1 MPIYSNE
8 GGVIYEHTTELINDG
23 GVLYEQ
29 DPIYSNEGGVLYEI
43 FSTALPSEVTWNIKK
58 PNGASFP
65 TAKIN
70 SIEDN
75 GFTLNVYL
83 RYESINVIN
92 MSYIYSDPI
101 SLKAGTKISYTTSN
115 LSGTGQNEKGLG
127 LYLMSEAPTDC
138 IPSTAVS
145 AGGYI
150 VPKDGDYY
158 FGIAGYSATY
168 TGSQSGTVTNY
179 YPVTGDISITLSR

>member
-8 GGVIYEHTTELINDG
+8 GGMLYEHDAELTNEG

-29 DPIYSNEGGVLYEI
+29 DTVHSNEGGVLYEI
-43 FSTALPSEVTWNIKK
+43 FSALPSEITWNVKK
-58 PNGASFP
+58 PSGSAFP

-70 SIEDN
+70 SVEAN

-83 RYESINVIN
+83 RYEKLDVIN

-101 SLKAGTKISYTTSN
+101 SLKAETKISYTTSN
-115 LSGTGQNEKGLG
+115 LSGTGQNKKELG
-127 LYLMSEAPTDC
+127 LYLMSEAPTNC

-168 TGSQSGTVTNY
+168 TGSQSGPVTNY